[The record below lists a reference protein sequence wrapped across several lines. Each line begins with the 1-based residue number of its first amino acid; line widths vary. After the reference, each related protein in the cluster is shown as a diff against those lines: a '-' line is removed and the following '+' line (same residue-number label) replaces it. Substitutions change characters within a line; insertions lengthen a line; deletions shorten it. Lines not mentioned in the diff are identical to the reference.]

1 MAKKKS
7 FFGTLLKIGGLAA
20 VTAAVYNNREEIRDF
35 LVDLAGSVIPAK
47 TEKTEKEETPAEEE
61 PRIVIDASE
70 YAEMLRKE
78 DLEDTAED

>member
-35 LVDLAGSVIPAK
+35 LVDLAGSVVPAK
-47 TEKTEKEETPAEEE
+47 TEKEEPAEEE

-70 YAEMLRKE
+70 YAEKLRKE
-78 DLEDTAED
+78 DLEDTAKD